1 MNISH
6 FSFEHQ
12 LVDAYNLLFLPLT
25 LTRTKSLPNVLVN
38 VVLLLKVVLDDVG
51 KCRLILR
58 NCGLD
63 MPNESRSDSLTYRK
77 SPIL

>member
-1 MNISH
+1 M
-6 FSFEHQ
+6 
-12 LVDAYNLLFLPLT
+12 PLA
-25 LTRTKSLPNVLVN
+25 LTRTNSLPNVLVK
-38 VVLLLKVVLDDVG
+38 VVLLLRVVLDDEG

-77 SPIL
+77 SPILYTCKIKTNVTIILKK